1 MAHTRTRSG
10 HRTPLAFT
18 ALACCALL
26 VAALLAGGAHADD
39 VTSSLGSSPV
49 TVAIPSEFQ
58 QRVEE
63 TAAAYNDAVA
73 QREQL
78 EAQAAEC
85 QARIDELQAQIPLA
99 QDRAAEAIRSQY
111 KYQQGSNALLELLF
125 SSEGF
130 EQFVATLQYF
140 ESVDR
145 HNTNQIDELLAL
157 QAQMAQ
163 EQANL
168 NNAVVQ
174 AQEQEAIAE
183 EALAEAKAAR
193 AEAQRQA
200 EEEAR
205 RRAAEEA
212 ERQRAAAAA
221 AAAIAPTPEDG
232 SASADTA
239 TQPGD
244 GNEAADNWQDPT
256 VGEES
261 GGYEEPEPPAVDWM
275 SDRDVFIND
284 WGARIDAYLGGSPL
298 GGYGRTFAAAAW
310 DYGVDPRF
318 SPAIAYVE
326 SSLGAYCFLPHN
338 AWGWG
343 SVSWDSWEDAIYG
356 HVAGLARGYGYT
368 LTYEGA
374 LKYCPP
380 NADYWYNTVAA
391 QMAMI

>member
-1 MAHTRTRSG
+1 MPAV
-10 HRTPLAFT
+10 AVV
-18 ALACCALL
+18 ALS
-26 VAALLAGGAHADD
+26 ALLALVLAFPVPLRADEKF
-39 VTSSLGSSPV
+39 SSLGSSPV
-49 TVAIPSEFQ
+49 TNAIPSEFQ
-58 QRVEE
+58 ERVEQ
-63 TAAAYNDAVA
+63 TAAAYNEAVA

-85 QARIDELQAQIPLA
+85 QTRIDELAAQVPAA

-111 KYQQGSNALLELLF
+111 KYQQGTNEMIELLF
-125 SSEGF
+125 SADGF
-130 EQFVATLQYF
+130 EQFLATLQYF

-157 QAQMAQ
+157 QQEMAQ
-163 EQANL
+163 EQADL
-168 NNAVVQ
+168 DAALAQ
-174 AQEQEAIAE
+174 AQEQEAAAE

-193 AEAQRQA
+193 AEAQRRA
-200 EEEAR
+200 EEEA

-221 AAAIAPTPEDG
+221 AAAAA
-232 SASADTA
+232 SASSGEGAEGA
-239 TQPGD
+239 PQPDGGESAGGAEIPQEPAGD
-244 GNEAADNWQDPT
+244 DWVD
-256 VGEES
+256 S
-261 GGYEEPEPPAVDWM
+261 GYEEPEPPAVDWM
-275 SDRDVFIND
+275 SDRDIFIND
-284 WGARIDAYLGGSPL
+284 WGSRIDSYLGGSPL

-318 SPAIAYVE
+318 SPAIAYAE

-343 SVSWDSWEDAIYG
+343 SSSWGSWEEAIYA
-356 HVAGLARGYGYT
+356 HVSGLSRGYGYT
-368 LTYEGA
+368 LTYDGA

-380 NADYWYNTVAA
+380 NADYWYNTVAS